1 MDIRIITLDEV
12 LPIRHCVLWP
22 NKPLSFS
29 RVNGDDTASHYGVF
43 FDGLLVSVASIYIE
57 GRVARLRKF
66 ATLEEFQGLGAGT
79 KILAHVIGELKQS
92 GIETFWCDARV
103 TAMNFYKK
111 FGMAVTGDEFVKSD
125 IAYYKMEVRL

>member
-66 ATLEEFQGLGAGT
+66 ATLGNFKCHRPCIQRL
-79 KILAHVIGELKQS
+79 IIGMHDLTEQDFFRYS
-92 GIETFWCDARV
+92 
-103 TAMNFYKK
+103 NKK
-111 FGMAVTGDEFVKSD
+111 VG
-125 IAYYKMEVRL
+125 RL